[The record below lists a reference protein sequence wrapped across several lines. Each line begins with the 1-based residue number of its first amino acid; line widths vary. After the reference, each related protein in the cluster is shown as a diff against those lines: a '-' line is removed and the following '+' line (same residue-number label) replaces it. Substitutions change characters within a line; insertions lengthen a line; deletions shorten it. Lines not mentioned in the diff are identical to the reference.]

1 MSSDYRAVLITR
13 PYSEFFRLWLEQ
25 SEQILSFGGLPYG
38 RESQFHILFTLW
50 LAKMFKLLVGLCF
63 WKRAFWLNIIKKSVL
78 ALLIINISI
87 KDKMG
92 CYRCSSNSNGD
103 FDLGMCCLI
112 SSCLQSASYFRSV
125 FCSTFTLIASRFD
138 HIVSTVAACRCVS
151 NIRAQLV
158 LHCAK
163 SCDQKRT
170 VLLCFSRNILQRMHW

>member
-1 MSSDYRAVLITR
+1 
-13 PYSEFFRLWLEQ
+13 
-25 SEQILSFGGLPYG
+25 
-38 RESQFHILFTLW
+38 
-50 LAKMFKLLVGLCF
+50 
-63 WKRAFWLNIIKKSVL
+63 
-78 ALLIINISI
+78 
-87 KDKMG
+87 MG

-170 VLLCFSRNILQRMHW
+170 VLLCFSRNILQRMHWQLHTAVPQNKLLILRNIVKLSIVSVEIRFRTLCSIKHFVEWYSLKEITKGLRAWP